1 MPPKRTRH
9 SLWYT
14 LGDVSQ
20 RIRVEK
26 LPHDEPSIRDI
37 QNEIV
42 IKEKLPCAASAI
54 ILKIKAPEDDQ
65 YKLLNDALFHLHEE
79 NFVKLKDFF
88 KISKSNPIIFSVYTG
103 KDSMTWK
110 FMT

>member
-14 LGDVSQ
+14 LYLGDVSQ

-26 LPHDEPSIRDI
+26 LPHDEPSIHDI

-42 IKEKLPCAASAI
+42 RREKLPCAASAI

-65 YKLLNDALFHLHEE
+65 YKL
-79 NFVKLKDFF
+79 
-88 KISKSNPIIFSVYTG
+88 SN
-103 KDSMTWK
+103 
-110 FMT
+110 